1 VHNALSLAAHVA
13 LRVFVQQRAPLALAL
28 PRDRTV
34 CNSDAFLREIVCKRR
49 ESIGI
54 LRVRAS
60 VNIVH
65 EPALT
70 GGEST
75 RAEGD
80 SCSRID
86 CGRL

>member
-1 VHNALSLAAHVA
+1 
-13 LRVFVQQRAPLALAL
+13 
-28 PRDRTV
+28 
-34 CNSDAFLREIVCKRR
+34 
-49 ESIGI
+49 
-54 LRVRAS
+54 
-60 VNIVH
+60 VH